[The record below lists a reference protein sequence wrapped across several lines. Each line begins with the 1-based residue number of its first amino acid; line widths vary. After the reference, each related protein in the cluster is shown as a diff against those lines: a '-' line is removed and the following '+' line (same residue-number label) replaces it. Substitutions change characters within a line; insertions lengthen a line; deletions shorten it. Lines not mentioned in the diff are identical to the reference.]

1 MFICYSASRTVT
13 ERTPAR
19 CRLWKGDLA
28 QSQKR
33 QAAARANKREAV
45 TQLARERRSHE
56 AAERRWRREEA
67 NLLAALDKAKKEA
80 SELREVVSRVL
91 TDRQVSRL
99 RTGRR
104 VRWEEEDVVRSL
116 SLRCISRKGYRYLRE
131 KLNFRYP
138 A

>member
-1 MFICYSASRTVT
+1 M
-13 ERTPAR
+13 
-19 CRLWKGDLA
+19 

-33 QAAARANKREAV
+33 QVAARAAKREAV

-104 VRWEEEDVVRSL
+104 VRWEEDVVRSL